1 MSTAQNLGLWWRE
14 RKMWLEKPSSRFTG
28 VTNVLAHVLDTV
40 FVFYSSLTYS
50 HMLYILFLY
59 KLYFILKQVAWQ

>member
-1 MSTAQNLGLWWRE
+1 MSTKFRIVMKRE
-14 RKMWLEKPSSRFTG
+14 EDVIRKAFTG
-28 VTNVLAHVLDTV
+28 ATNVLAHVVDTV